1 MGNKKTISG
10 LMQNLQDN
18 VTKLEG
24 VDVSLEK
31 SLALY
36 EKSIGLSKDL
46 LSLLDRQHHSY
57 TTLKKNADE
66 LFDD

>member
-10 LMQNLQDN
+10 LMQSLQDN

-31 SLALY
+31 SLSLY
-36 EKSIGLSKDL
+36 EKSIALSKEL
-46 LSLLDRQHHSY
+46 LSLLDQQHHSY

-66 LFDD
+66 LFND